1 MATNI
6 PANLKAA
13 DLTRFIVRA
22 AQLETAKPV
31 VAYWCKLP
39 CALNAAYMLMRE
51 GEYWIVNQILSREL
65 HHGDDDTMKYTL
77 SLMDK
82 LEKVRR

>member
-6 PANLKAA
+6 PAKLKAA

-31 VAYWCKLP
+31 VAYWCKLSD
-39 CALNAAYMLMRE
+39 LLM
-51 GEYWIVNQILSREL
+51 
-65 HHGDDDTMKYTL
+65 
-77 SLMDK
+77 K
-82 LEKVRR
+82 LLY